1 MYSFQLKIKSVNQ
14 KSLIFYSSVLKTIL
28 TKLNI
33 ESNIL
38 FLPKKIKKI
47 ILLKSPH
54 VYKKAWEQFQ
64 IITYTSCIFLKS
76 PISISFLKFFIINK
90 PKTIKISIKKL
101 EGK

>member
-1 MYSFQLKIKSVNQ
+1 MSSFQLRIKSVNQ
-14 KSLIFYSSVLKTIL
+14 KSLIFYTSVLKNIL
-28 TKLNI
+28 SKLDI
-33 ESNIL
+33 KSNIL
-38 FLPKKIKKI
+38 FLPKKIKKV

-76 PISISFLKFFIINK
+76 PIKMSFLKFFLINK

-101 EGK
+101 KGK